1 MTASQW
7 EAGDSR
13 ISIPDCQPSCQLE
26 ALPRAPSA
34 FWSLPEKTTQ
44 KCSTLKL
51 SSKTQLER

>member
-13 ISIPDCQPSCQLE
+13 ISIPDCQPSCQFE
-26 ALPRAPSA
+26 ALPRTPSA

-44 KCSTLKL
+44 KRLL
-51 SSKTQLER
+51 